1 MKIKLPDNWSE
12 VSLNDYIE
20 IVDVIQIDMDELDKQ
35 VKIIS
40 ILSKVNE
47 DTILKLSLSDIKKL
61 IVHIGFIYSEPKG
74 IKPPNNIMLKGKQYN
89 INYDLRK
96 ITGGEYI
103 DLCEYTKDK
112 NDITRNLNNVLAIF
126 IKPKDKDCY
135 EVINGN
141 KVQTIDSRNNVSKL
155 LLDEMNMQDVLAMS
169 SFFLRSWEALT
180 IATVNYLEK
189 QNKKIEKELIKDL
202 KSTGV
207 GS

>member
-20 IVDVIQIDMDELDKQ
+20 IVDIVNIDMDELDKQ
-35 VKIIS
+35 IKVVS

-47 DTILKLSLSDIKKL
+47 DYLLKLSLTDIKKL
-61 IVHIGFIYSEPKG
+61 IQHIAFIYTQPKG
-74 IKPPNNIMLKGKQYN
+74 VKPPNTVTLKGVTYN
-89 INYDLRK
+89 VNYDLRT

-103 DLCEYTKDK
+103 DLCEYTKEAKDV
-112 NDITRNLNNVLAIF
+112 TRNLPNILAIF
-126 IKPKDKDCY
+126 INPKAKECY
-135 EVINGN
+135 EVVQGK
-141 KVQTIDSRNNVSKL
+141 KVQTNESRNNTAKL
-155 LLDEMNMQDVLAMS
+155 LLDGMNMQDVLAMS

-180 IATVNYLEK
+180 IATVSCLEK

-202 KSTGV
+202 KSIGG

>member
-20 IVDVIQIDMDELDKQ
+20 IVDVTQIDMDELDKQ
-35 VKIIS
+35 IKVIS

-47 DTILKLSLSDIKKL
+47 DYLLKLSLSDIKKL
-61 IVHIGFIYSEPKG
+61 IQHVSFIYTQPKG
-74 IKPPNNIMLKGKQYN
+74 VKPPNTVTLKGVTYN
-89 INYDLRK
+89 VAYDLRT

-103 DLCEYTKDK
+103 DLCEYSKEAKDVTK
-112 NDITRNLNNVLAIF
+112 NLPNILAIF
-126 IKPKDKDCY
+126 IKPKAKECY
-135 EVINGN
+135 EVVQGK
-141 KVQTIDSRNNVSKL
+141 KVQTNESRNNTAKL

-202 KSTGV
+202 KNIGV